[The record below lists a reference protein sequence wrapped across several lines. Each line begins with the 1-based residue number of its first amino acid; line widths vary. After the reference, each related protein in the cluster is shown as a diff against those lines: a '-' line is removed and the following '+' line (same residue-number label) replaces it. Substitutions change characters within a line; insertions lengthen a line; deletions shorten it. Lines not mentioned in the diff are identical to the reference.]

1 MTKTQQYI
9 ENRILEEAR
18 YIVDNMTTVRAT
30 ASKFGVSK
38 STIHK
43 DITQRLLDINRGLA
57 EEVAIVMELN
67 SEEKHIRGGMST
79 RNKYKGIM

>member
-67 SEEKHIRGGMST
+67 SEEKHIRGGIST
-79 RNKYKGIM
+79 RNKYRRVM